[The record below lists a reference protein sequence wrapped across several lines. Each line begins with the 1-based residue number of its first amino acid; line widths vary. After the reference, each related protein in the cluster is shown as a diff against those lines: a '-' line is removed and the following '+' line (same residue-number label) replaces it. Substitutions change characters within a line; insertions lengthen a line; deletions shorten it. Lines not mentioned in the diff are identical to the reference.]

1 MRFLL
6 CLAFVSLLSLGCGGE
21 RTTPSPS
28 SEGLSPSTA
37 AEPAPAAAGPLADAA
52 PRPAAP
58 RAARAA
64 ARHILIP
71 YDGAK
76 GAPYGKNLSR
86 DEARA
91 QAEALRAEVLAGGDF
106 AALAQKHSSDGS
118 ASRGGFL
125 GSAEPG
131 AWVKPFEDAV
141 WSVEIGD
148 VPPVVESEFG
158 FHVIRRESLDE
169 IRLRHVVV
177 QHAGARGVPKASP
190 AAARTREEA
199 QARGEEALAA
209 LVAGEPFDAVAARL
223 SDGPMA
229 LHGGDLGWFLR
240 GELGPAFDEVAF
252 ALPVGGRSA
261 LVETPFGLHIIERVE

>member
-1 MRFLL
+1 MRILL
-6 CLAFVSLLSLGCGGE
+6 CLAFGPLLSLGCSGE

-28 SEGLSPSTA
+28 SEGLPTGATVEPS
-37 AEPAPAAAGPLADAA
+37 PAAAEA
-52 PRPAAP
+52 PPAPPPEAP
-58 RAARAA
+58 KAARAA

-86 DEARA
+86 EEAKA
-91 QAEALRAEVLAGGDF
+91 KAESLRAEVLAGGDL
-106 AALAQKHSSDGS
+106 AALAQKHSSDAS

-141 WSVEIGD
+141 WSVEIGG

-177 QHAGARGVPKASP
+177 QHAGARGVPKSS
-190 AAARTREEA
+190 AAAGRTREEA
-199 QARGEEALAA
+199 QAQAEEALAA
-209 LVAGEPFDAVAARL
+209 LAAGEPFEAVAARL

-229 LHGGDLGWFLR
+229 IHGGDLGWFLR

-261 LVETPFGLHIIERVE
+261 LVETPFGLHIIERME

>member
-1 MRFLL
+1 MRILL
-6 CLAFVSLLSLGCGGE
+6 CLALGPLLSLGCGGE

-28 SEGLSPSTA
+28 SEGLPAAADPVATPA
-37 AEPAPAAAGPLADAA
+37 VEPTPAEPAPAP
-52 PRPAAP
+52 P

-71 YDGAK
+71 FDGAK
-76 GAPYGKNLSR
+76 GAPYGKKLSR

-91 QAEALRAEVLAGGDF
+91 KAESLRAEVLAGGDL
-106 AALAQKHSSDGS
+106 AALARQHSSDSS
-118 ASRGGFL
+118 AARGGFL

-141 WSVEIGD
+141 WSVEIGG
-148 VPPVVESEFG
+148 VPPVVETEFG

-169 IRLRHVVV
+169 VRLRHVVV
-177 QHAGARGVPKASP
+177 QHAGARGVPKDSP

-209 LVAGEPFDAVAARL
+209 LAAGEPFDAVAARL
-223 SDGPMA
+223 SDDPMA
-229 LHGGDLGWFLR
+229 QHGGDLGWFLR

-261 LVETPFGLHIIERVE
+261 LVETPFGLHVIERVE

>member
-1 MRFLL
+1 MRILL
-6 CLAFVSLLSLGCGGE
+6 CLAFGPLLSLGCSGE

-28 SEGLSPSTA
+28 SEGLPTGATVEPS
-37 AEPAPAAAGPLADAA
+37 PAAAEASPA
-52 PRPAAP
+52 PPPEAP
-58 RAARAA
+58 KAARAA

-86 DEARA
+86 EEAKA
-91 QAEALRAEVLAGGDF
+91 KAESLRAEVLAGGDL
-106 AALAQKHSSDGS
+106 AALAQKHSSDAS

-141 WSVEIGD
+141 WSVEIGG

-177 QHAGARGVPKASP
+177 QYAGARGVPKSS
-190 AAARTREEA
+190 AAAGRTR
-199 QARGEEALAA
+199 EEALAA
-209 LVAGEPFDAVAARL
+209 LAAGEPFEAVAARL

-229 LHGGDLGWFLR
+229 IHGGDLGWFLR

-261 LVETPFGLHIIERVE
+261 LVETPFGLHIIERME